1 MVKMVPDPSGRFPRR
16 PYFENGELDRECEA
30 VLGGFLRRRRG
41 EVRFTVDTDDL
52 RSLIAS
58 RR

>member
-16 PYFENGELDRECEA
+16 PYYESGELDRECEV

-41 EVRFTVDTDDL
+41 EVQFPVDTDDL
-52 RSLIAS
+52 L
-58 RR
+58 